1 MEQLGITVFD
11 VAVIAVACFGALIGM
26 SAGFAHAVLF
36 IASWIASG
44 WLAYRFSKVI
54 QPEIEQLVGSA
65 ELAYFLSMLAVF
77 VAALIVLV
85 MLTNAISRSIRSGP
99 LGRPDRILGAGF
111 GVLCAWVVVG
121 TAFLFYG
128 YLGPRALPPAV
139 EGGATFPMIKEMA
152 NFVEPFLPTG
162 FRTRL
167 SGRVGTDS
175 APAAVPSPAAPDK
188 PADPQPPADIRPPAD
203 LKPPA
208 ETKPPQ

>member
-11 VAVIAVACFGALIGM
+11 VAVIAVAVFGALIGA

-36 IASWIASG
+36 IGSWIASG
-44 WLAYRFSKVI
+44 WLAWRFSKVV
-54 QPEIEQLVGSA
+54 QPEIEQLVGST

-111 GVLCAWVVVG
+111 GVVCAWVALG

-167 SGRVGTDS
+167 QGRGSSDTGPVS
-175 APAAVPSPAAPDK
+175 VPSPAAPPTTDSK
-188 PADPQPPADIRPPAD
+188 PPADA
-203 LKPPA
+203 KPPA

>member
-11 VAVIAVACFGALIGM
+11 VAVVAVAVFGALIGA

-36 IASWIASG
+36 IGSWIASG
-44 WLAYRFSKVI
+44 WLAWRFSKVV
-54 QPEIEQLVGSA
+54 QPEIEQLVGST

-111 GVLCAWVVVG
+111 GVVCAWVALG

-167 SGRVGTDS
+167 QGRGSSDTGPVS
-175 APAAVPSPAAPDK
+175 VPSPAAP
-188 PADPQPPADIRPPAD
+188 PATDSKPPADA
-203 LKPPA
+203 KPPA